1 MNQRVM
7 NSLISCIFLH
17 RSSTGLRMPRL
28 MGNWD
33 HLLVRNRYSDETT
46 KVMQRFQEKLLDIS
60 VKFDEQKAKGR
71 KEKKRRF
78 YMDAFNPVNMECSV
92 SV

>member
-1 MNQRVM
+1 
-7 NSLISCIFLH
+7 
-17 RSSTGLRMPRL
+17 

-33 HLLVRNRYSDETT
+33 HLLVRNGFADATT
-46 KVMQRFQEKLLDIS
+46 KVMQKFQDKLLDIS
-60 VKFDEQKAKGR
+60 IKFDERKE

-78 YMDAFNPVNMECSV
+78 HMDAFNPVNMECSV

>member
-1 MNQRVM
+1 
-7 NSLISCIFLH
+7 
-17 RSSTGLRMPRL
+17 MPRL

-33 HLLVRNRYSDETT
+33 HLLVRNRFADETT
-46 KVMQRFQEKLLDIS
+46 QVMQRFQKKLLDMS
-60 VKFDEQKAKGR
+60 VKFDDQKAKDR
-71 KEKKRRF
+71 KEKKKRF